1 MIVFENDRFYLNDL
15 RPFFIRLL
23 LKKRSFLKKTIVFE
37 NTFYW
42 QLCYNSLS
50 IVNGGSSLAIVNE
63 GLSLTIVNE
72 TTNFIKMVVFRKKNY
87 MQPYWISSYTKF
99 NSSGGVKTSWYFPK
113 NYSIVSTDAL
123 QVGFLYS
130 LTIVNEGVIVNDR

>member
-72 TTNFIKMVVFRKKNY
+72 TTNFIKMVVFRKKITCNLIEY
-87 MQPYWISSYTKF
+87 RLTR
-99 NSSGGVKTSWYFPK
+99 
-113 NYSIVSTDAL
+113 
-123 QVGFLYS
+123 S
-130 LTIVNEGVIVNDR
+130 LTVLGELKLLDIFLKTTQLLVQMAFRSVSSIR